1 MSAKKLKIPNFRPK
15 YCHFNWLLKLV
26 LKLKTIFVLWV
37 LVSTFPKPFRVTF
50 NRWKNE
56 MLDTFYIAFK
66 YTIAIKGKVNLNFE
80 QVISTKQFRFNFIY
94 SYMSQRSCPENLPQP
109 DWLPFLFFLHRLDF
123 HFSFTK
129 ESLKLSEFPP
139 QLCIFEN
146 QYQWRSEFRE
156 KHPST
161 R

>member
-1 MSAKKLKIPNFRPK
+1 MSAKKLKIPNFRPE

-94 SYMSQRSCPENLPQP
+94 SYMSQRRECVTKVVPKICHSQIDFPSYFSCT
-109 DWLPFLFFLHRLDF
+109 DSIFI
-123 HFSFTK
+123 
-129 ESLKLSEFPP
+129 FP
-139 QLCIFEN
+139 
-146 QYQWRSEFRE
+146 S
-156 KHPST
+156 
-161 R
+161 